1 VQEEVHAM
9 ASLQVG
15 DTTLELD
22 DKGFL
27 RQPERWNETV
37 ARALAAT
44 DGVRELTPDHWKV
57 VRYLR
62 QHWLEHALA
71 PMIRKLC
78 KQTGFTLKRIYELFP
93 SGPAKGACKVAGMP
107 NANGCV

>member
-1 VQEEVHAM
+1 MPVLE
-9 ASLQVG
+9 VG
-15 DTTLELD
+15 DLKLEID

-27 RQPERWNETV
+27 QQPERWNDEV
-37 ARALAAT
+37 AAALARS
-44 DGVRELTPDHWKV
+44 DGVNELTKEHWKV

-62 QHWLEHALA
+62 QHWLDHKLA

-78 KQTGFTLKRIYELFP
+78 KQTDCTLKRMYELFP

>member
-1 VQEEVHAM
+1 M
-9 ASLQVG
+9 ADLRVG
-15 DTTLELD
+15 DTTLELNED
-22 DKGFL
+22 GFL
-27 RQPERWNETV
+27 RQPELWNDAV
-37 ARALAAT
+37 AHALAT
-44 DGVRELTPDHWKV
+44 SVGVPELTDEHWKV

-62 QHWLEHALA
+62 QHYLDHGLA

-78 KQTGFTLKRIYELFP
+78 KQTGVTLKRIYELFP